1 MQLKKLAQC
10 TMLVTNNSGGTL
22 LIDPGRYN
30 LDPGRLTA
38 DTVPTAQT
46 IVITHRHTDHFDMS
60 IIKSLLRR
68 SSPTILTNKGIQE
81 TLRSENIEAR
91 ILEPGMKVESSGF
104 SLTAIQADHRVN
116 GEVIP
121 NFGLVV
127 SADESSFY
135 YTSDTLY
142 INPSSLPRETHTK
155 YLFLPISGRGVT
167 MDANDALKFAKEI
180 KAEVTI
186 PVHLDSPKDKDIDPQ
201 EFVGKVEKEGL
212 KARTLKFGEE
222 IVL

>member
-1 MQLKKLAQC
+1 MQLKKLAQS
-10 TMLVTNNSGGTL
+10 TMLVTNEKGGTL

-30 LDPGRLTA
+30 LDPGRLTV
-38 DTVPTAQT
+38 DTIPTAQT
-46 IVITHRHTDHFDMS
+46 IIITHKHIDHFDIS
-60 IIKSLLRR
+60 IIRSLLKC
-68 SSPTILTNKGIQE
+68 SSPTIFTNKELQE
-81 TLRSENIEAR
+81 TLRSENIEAK
-91 ILEPGMKVESSGF
+91 ILEMGLKVEASGF
-104 SLTAIQADHRVN
+104 SFTAIPADHRVN

-127 SADESSFY
+127 SADGSSFY

-142 INPSSLPRETHTK
+142 IDPASLPKETHAK

-180 KAEVTI
+180 RAEVSI
-186 PVHLDSPKDKDIDPQ
+186 PVHLDSPKDKDINPQ
-201 EFVGKVEKEGL
+201 EFVDMVEKEGL
-212 KARTLKFGEE
+212 KARTMKFGEE